1 MHYVVCI
8 KQVPDVA
15 SASHTVRIHPLYGT
29 LIREGVPSVTNR
41 FDLYALEAALE
52 LRDAYGGKITAVTM
66 GPPQAEAVL
75 RDAIAM
81 GVDDAVLLSD
91 PTFAGADT
99 LATSFVLARAIER
112 LEPAAILVFA
122 GLQAIDGDTG
132 QVGPGISRRLGW
144 TQLTYINRIG
154 LTRGGTIEVE
164 RLLDDGREVLEARL
178 PAVVTVVKD
187 INEPRLP
194 SLRGLRR
201 AKTAVIPT
209 WNADRLG
216 LSEEEVGLAG
226 SPTQVIKVFTPTVSS
241 GGEMTQAPASEA
253 AAIFVKWLED
263 NRILK
268 ES

>member
-1 MHYVVCI
+1 MHCVVCV

-15 SASHTVRIHPLYGT
+15 TVKIDPKRGT
-29 LIREGVPSVTNR
+29 LIREGVPSTTNP

-52 LRDAYGGKITAVTM
+52 LRDEYGGKVTAVTM

-81 GVDDAVLLSD
+81 GVDDVLLLSD
-91 PTFAGADT
+91 PAFAGADT
-99 LATSFVLARAIER
+99 LATSYVLARAIER
-112 LEPAAILVFA
+112 LEPEATLVFA
-122 GLQAIDGDTG
+122 GKQAIDGDTG

-144 TQLTYINRIG
+144 TQLTYIYSIDRPHDG
-154 LTRGGTIEVE
+154 VIEVE
-164 RLLDDGREVLEARL
+164 RLLEDGREVLEARL

-201 AKTAVIPT
+201 AKTAVIPV
-209 WNADRLG
+209 WDAERLG

-226 SPTQVIKVFTPTVSS
+226 SPTQVVKVFTPTAQSS
-241 GGEMTQAPASEA
+241 GGERTEAPAAEA
-253 AAIFVKWLED
+253 AALFVKWLED

-268 ES
+268 ER

>member
-15 SASHTVRIHPLYGT
+15 TVRLDPKRGT
-29 LIREGVPSVTNR
+29 LIREGVPSVTNP

-52 LRDAYGGKITAVTM
+52 LRDAYGGKVTALTM

-91 PTFAGADT
+91 PAFAGADT

-112 LEPAAILVFA
+112 LEPAVTVVFA
-122 GLQAIDGDTG
+122 GKQAIDGDTG

-144 TQLTYINRIG
+144 TQLTYIDRIG
-154 LTRGGTIEVE
+154 RPEEGVIEVQ
-164 RLLDDGREVLEARL
+164 RLLEDGREVLEARL
-178 PAVVTVVKD
+178 PAVVSVVKD

-201 AKTAVIPT
+201 AKTDEIPV
-209 WNADRLG
+209 WNAERLG

-226 SPTQVIKVFTPTVSS
+226 SPTQVVKVFTPAAGS
-241 GGEMTQAPASEA
+241 GGGEKTEAPAREA